1 MAFTNIGP
9 LALNA
14 ANTRAN
20 FMLQIQALKEG
31 IRQARLGRL
40 NQMVDFKKQTDA
52 QKSAEK
58 KASRKA
64 QQQQIIQLSTLLA
77 FGAAG
82 GIPGVPGLFG
92 GANTGVASVSGAQ
105 FTGGLQGAAGAGGN
119 KGLFDFI
126 SLAAGGV

>member
-1 MAFTNIGP
+1 MAFENIGP

-20 FMLQIQALKEG
+20 FMLQIQQLKEG
-31 IRQARLGRL
+31 IRQASLQRFNSLI
-40 NQMVDFKKQTDA
+40 DFKLQTDA
-52 QKSAEK
+52 QKSARK
-58 KASRKA
+58 TASRKA
-64 QQQQIIQLSTLLA
+64 QQQQIIQMASLLA
-77 FGAAG
+77 LGVVG

-92 GANTGVASVSGAQ
+92 SGAATTSVAGTQ

-126 SLAAGGV
+126 SLAAGG